1 MADRSTERS
10 TDRSTERSI
19 HLQETDMFKKTLV
32 CATLVLSAGVAMA
45 QGSARIDERQ
55 ARQDARIDQGVASGQ
70 LTQREAARMEAG
82 QARVQGME
90 NRALSDGT
98 VTGRERARIEHAQDV
113 QSARIHRQKHDRQHD
128 VNHNGRVDRRRGN

>member
-1 MADRSTERS
+1 
-10 TDRSTERSI
+10 
-19 HLQETDMFKKTLV
+19 MFKKTLV

-98 VTGRERARIEHAQDV
+98 VTRRERARIEHAQDV

-128 VNHNGRVDRRRGN
+128 FNHNGRIDRPARR

>member
-1 MADRSTERS
+1 MFKKLFVCAALSLTVTAAMAQS
-10 TDRSTERSI
+10 TDR
-19 HLQETDMFKKTLV
+19 
-32 CATLVLSAGVAMA
+32 
-45 QGSARIDERQ
+45 IDARQ

-82 QARVQGME
+82 QARVQGMD
-90 NRALSDGT
+90 NRAQADGT

-128 VNHNGRVDRRRGN
+128 LNHNGRVDRRRAH